1 MADSNDRCPTGI
13 NGLDELIEGGFP
25 RGRTILVSGSCGT
38 GKSTFGIQFIYNGIA
53 LHNEPGILVTM
64 EQTAKDLKQDM
75 LKLGFDLEGEE
86 KSGNLIIVDRK
97 QVIPEVAG
105 LIDIVE
111 TSMEKIKAKRMVIDS
126 LGAIDFFMGEGKKIR
141 SELLTLSERIKDAG
155 ITTVLVSERPEGED
169 AISAHGVE
177 SYILDGVIIM
187 TIHPALDARKMEIR
201 KMRGTKHTLRMLDFD
216 FTKNGIGI
224 VGGSGMGENHKK
236 AII

>member
-1 MADSNDRCPTGI
+1 MADSNDRCPSGI
-13 NGLDELIEGGFP
+13 HGLDELIEGGFP

-38 GKSTFGIQFIYNGIA
+38 GKSTFGIQFIYNGIV
-53 LHNEPGILVTM
+53 LHNEPGIFVTL
-64 EQTAKDLKQDM
+64 EQSSKDLKQDM

-97 QVIPEVAG
+97 MAIPEVAG
-105 LIDIVE
+105 LTDIVA

-126 LGAIDFFMGEGKKIR
+126 LGAINFFMGEGEKIR

-155 ITTVLVSERPEGED
+155 ITTVLVSERSEGEE
-169 AISAHGVE
+169 AISAHGIE

-201 KMRGTKHTLRMLDFD
+201 KMRGTKHTLRMMDFD
-216 FTKNGIGI
+216 FTENGIEI
-224 VGGSGMGENHKK
+224 IRGSGPGEGHRKV
-236 AII
+236 II

>member
-1 MADSNDRCPTGI
+1 MADLNDRCPTGI

-25 RGRTILVSGSCGT
+25 RGRTVLVSGSCGT
-38 GKSTFGIQFIYNGIA
+38 GKSTLGIQFIYNGIVM
-53 LHNEPGILVTM
+53 HNEPGIIVTM
-64 EQTAKDLKQDM
+64 EQTAKDLKKDM
-75 LKLGFDLEGEE
+75 LKLGFDIEGEE

-97 QVIPEVAG
+97 KAIPEVAG
-105 LIDIVE
+105 LTDIVT

-155 ITTVLVSERPEGED
+155 LTTVLVSERPEGEE
-169 AISAHGVE
+169 AISAHGIE
-177 SYILDGVIIM
+177 SYILDGVIIL

-216 FTKNGIGI
+216 FTENGIEI
-224 VGGSGMGENHKK
+224 LGGSGPAEGHKK
-236 AII
+236 VKI